1 MNIYEKLSE
10 IHKSV
15 GYIQKGQKGKQYDY
29 VGSSDVLA
37 AVRQQMNEQKLILIP
52 EVKSSNVR
60 EYETKT
66 GTLQIFTEL
75 VMKMTWLNTEKPEE
89 KLAIDW
95 YAQGMDLA
103 GEKGVGKALTYG
115 EKYFL
120 LKFFNIATDKDD
132 PDTFQEKVE
141 ASKPKKL
148 ATDDQIK
155 QLEKVLDDYSEVN
168 GAGDA
173 DGKRKMRAWA
183 IGQLRV
189 NNFANAEETDMLELI
204 ARVMEMVKK
213 AEQQKN
219 DQSQEQSEMLD
230 RFTNQPKE

>member
-1 MNIYEKLSE
+1 MNIYQKLNE

-15 GYIQKGQKGKQYDY
+15 GYIKKGQRGKQFQY

-37 AVRQQMNEQKLILIP
+37 VVRQQMNEHGLILEPRILD
-52 EVKSSNVR
+52 SNVR

-75 VMKMTWLNTEKPEE
+75 TMTMTWVNTEKPEE
-89 KLAIDW
+89 KVELSW

-132 PDTFQEKVE
+132 PDAFQERVD
-141 ASKPKKL
+141 ASKPKKKINKEQL
-148 ATDDQIK
+148 AEIENLIK
-155 QLEKVLDDYSEVN
+155 EYAALKEL
-168 GAGDA
+168 DA
-173 DGKRKMRAWA
+173 DANNKLVYHLLGKFKLNQFEDA
-183 IGQLRV
+183 Q
-189 NNFANAEETDMLELI
+189 EETAVKLI
-204 ARVMEMVKK
+204 KYLKEQNDK
-213 AEQQKN
+213 AQKG
-219 DQSQEQSEMLD
+219 
-230 RFTNQPKE
+230 